1 MQVLAHGTLVGYE
14 HEVDISVLL
23 VIPVVS
29 RESAEK
35 CIESILSD
43 NNACG
48 VNKEDILI
56 VDNTK
61 EGLGDDYYGLRVYR
75 DVDNHNIGVARAWN
89 IGAREVVEKN
99 IDYLIVMSS
108 SMLFG
113 VMKETTL
120 LRQIATHKGFEI
132 IEAEG
137 HSWHLIA
144 FKRDLF
150 LEVGYFDENFYPAYF
165 EDIDFAFRLRLLNQ
179 KRTWA
184 IFWVNAIS
192 QAIAKHSHLSLATPL
207 LEYYKAKWGGDK
219 GAEGYTLPFND
230 KPIDYFEDTSIEVLA
245 KRYGLTEWW

>member
-48 VNKEDILI
+48 VNKKDILI
-56 VDNTK
+56 IDNTK
-61 EGLGDDYYGLRVYR
+61 EGLGEDYHGLRVYR
-75 DVDNHNIGVARAWN
+75 DLKNHNIGVARAWN

-120 LRQIATHKGFEI
+120 LRQIATYKGFEI

-150 LEVGYFDENFYPAYF
+150 LEIGYFDENFYPAYF

-179 KRTWA
+179 KRRWA
-184 IFWVNAIS
+184 TFWVNAIS
-192 QAIAKHSHLSLATPL
+192 QSTAKHSHLCSAEPL
-207 LEYYKAKWGGDK
+207 LKYYKAKWGGDK
-219 GAEGYTLPFND
+219 GAETYNLPFNN
-230 KPIDYFEDTSIEVLA
+230 KPIEYFKQNNIELLA
-245 KRYGLTEWW
+245 SRYELTEWW